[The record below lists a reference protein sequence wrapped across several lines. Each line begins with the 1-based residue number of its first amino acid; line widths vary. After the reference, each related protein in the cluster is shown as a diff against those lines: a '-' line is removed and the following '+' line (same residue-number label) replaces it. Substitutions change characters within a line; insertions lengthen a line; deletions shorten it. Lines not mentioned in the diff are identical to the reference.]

1 MHAEGIGKD
10 RRVSAFMELF
20 LSLTE
25 SGFPLVGAL
34 KVLSQKKETKQF
46 ARAVLEKLEQS
57 GSISQALCTTAR
69 RLSKYETL
77 LMTAEETGDIVPS
90 LREITEELKERD
102 EAKRNLTAAA
112 VYPVFVCLLAA
123 AFSIVLIVWGIP
135 YINLIAGVNKE
146 DMVKTVAAA
155 NLWLIL
161 SLSMV
166 FFLTGL
172 FTHRYDFAFML
183 FRNLYYLNKSSVGME
198 DSLLVLMKDSAFK
211 GKNLR
216 CIAAILQGLRG
227 GEKLWRICERIRGL
241 DAFTIAW
248 LYITE
253 ENGEVGQGFK
263 KIYENYSAKRKSAAE
278 TAGRFMEP
286 CLLGISGVYILI
298 LISGCVI
305 PVFMSLGVKIL

>member
-1 MHAEGIGKD
+1 MHAESIGKD
-10 RRVSAFMELF
+10 KKVSVFMELF

-34 KVLSQKKETKQF
+34 KVLSQKKETKQC
-46 ARAVLEKLEQS
+46 AEAVLEKLEQS
-57 GSISQALCTTAR
+57 GSISQALCTGCR
-69 RLSKYETL
+69 SLSRYETL

-90 LREITEELKERD
+90 LREITEELKERN
-102 EAKRNLTAAA
+102 EAKKSLTAAA
-112 VYPVFVCLLAA
+112 VYPV
-123 AFSIVLIVWGIP
+123 IVLIVWGIP

-146 DMVKTVAAA
+146 DMVRTVAAA

-161 SLSMV
+161 SISMV
-166 FFLTGL
+166 FFLTGW

-227 GEKLWRICERIRGL
+227 GEKLWKICEKIRGL

-253 ENGEVGQGFK
+253 ENGEAGRGFK